1 MEMKIRINDE
11 QLIQQMDKVI
21 KDEGFS
27 SRNQFITYVISM
39 YLTSQNTF
47 FLRAFPPVMREICK
61 ESIDEQSKK
70 TEYILRKNEIQ
81 MQNMMKVLNDIRAVF
96 YAELTESD
104 DKN

>member
-1 MEMKIRINDE
+1 
-11 QLIQQMDKVI
+11 
-21 KDEGFS
+21 
-27 SRNQFITYVISM
+27 
-39 YLTSQNTF
+39 
-47 FLRAFPPVMREICK
+47 MREICK

-70 TEYILRKNEIQ
+70 TEYILQKNEIQ